1 MRLGMGDN
9 IRKEVTA
16 IKPSLLEEIKQDIKS
31 TLQDDIRR
39 EIREIK
45 DQKIRAMNL
54 ILFNVPE

>member
-1 MRLGMGDN
+1 MGDN